1 MSYIDIK
8 TELSGL
14 LPFEK
19 YDYKFEGMGGNWPCT
34 VTPYSGSIRPYGS
47 TMIFEGKVHFCSAKT
62 ACSGS
67 SGILPYSDHLCEST
81 SNLFTTLRLSLK
93 PESFPH
99 TLYTN
104 TLVASCADCFP
115 QPSITTPASINL
127 NRAQGNEYTL
137 ISSIVGLQ
145 PNETYTYNFES
156 IDANW
161 PVKINPISG
170 LIKTSKDRTTITSNV
185 MFCNSTG
192 LCNNGDDI
200 LDYTV
205 TSSCLLEKNLYS
217 IIQLS
222 IVPSETCEAE
232 TVVSS
237 PIPMYCKDCLP
248 SVNVKILPTTRKTV
262 SLSENISGLLLEPV
276 ISGIEPNK
284 KYSYVFKG
292 ISSNWPVFISPIS
305 GILQSSTPSSSLS
318 SQLFFC
324 SSTGVCASGTRGVLD
339 YRLDAISSG
348 KINNDPFVNL
358 QLELTSLSCGTTYT
372 SDTLML
378 YCNDCLSKS
387 DPRIVTSRIT

>member
-1 MSYIDIK
+1 
-8 TELSGL
+8 
-14 LPFEK
+14 
-19 YDYKFEGMGGNWPCT
+19 
-34 VTPYSGSIRPYGS
+34 
-47 TMIFEGKVHFCSAKT
+47 MIFEGKVHFCSAKT

-67 SGILPYSDHLCEST
+67 SGILPYSNHLCEPT
-81 SNLFTTLRLSLK
+81 SDLFTTLRLSLK
-93 PESFPH
+93 PENFPH

-104 TLVASCADCFP
+104 TLVASCANCFP
-115 QPSITTPASINL
+115 QPSITTPTSVTL
-127 NRAQGNEYTL
+127 NQIQGNEYTL
-137 ISSIVGLQ
+137 TSVIAGLQ

-161 PVKINPISG
+161 PVKINPVSG
-170 LIKTSKDRTTITSNV
+170 SIKTSRDRTTLVSNV

-192 LCNNGDDI
+192 LCNNGNDI
-200 LDYTV
+200 LDYST

-222 IVPSETCEAE
+222 VVPPASCEAE
-232 TVVSS
+232 TVVSN
-237 PIPMYCKDCLP
+237 PIPIYCKDCLP
-248 SVNVKILPTTRKTV
+248 SVNIKILPTTKKIV
-262 SLSENISGLLLEPV
+262 SLSENTAGLLLEPT

-305 GILQSSTPSSSLS
+305 GILQSSTSSSSLS

-324 SSTGVCASGTRGVLD
+324 ANTGVCASGTRGVLD
-339 YRLDAISSG
+339 YRLDSVSSN

-372 SDTLML
+372 SDTIIL

>member
-1 MSYIDIK
+1 MSYVDIK

-34 VTPYSGSIRPYGS
+34 ITPYSGTIRPYGS
-47 TMIFEGKVHFCSAKT
+47 TMTFEGKVHFCSART

-67 SGILPYSDHLCEST
+67 SGILPYSSHLCEST
-81 SNLFTTLRLSLK
+81 SDLFTTLRLSLK

-104 TLVASCADCFP
+104 TILASCTNCFP
-115 QPSITTPASINL
+115 QPSITTPTTVTL
-127 NRAQGNEYTL
+127 NRVQGNEYTL
-137 ISSIVGLQ
+137 TSVIAGLQ

-161 PVKINPISG
+161 PVKINPVSG
-170 LIKTSKDRTTITSNV
+170 SIKTPRDRTTLISNV

-200 LDYTV
+200 LDYSI

-217 IIQLS
+217 ILQLS
-222 IVPSETCEAE
+222 IIPSESCEAE
-232 TVVSS
+232 TAVSN
-237 PIPMYCKDCLP
+237 PIPIYCKDCLP
-248 SVNVKILPTTRKTV
+248 SVNMKILPTTKKIV
-262 SLSENISGLLLEPV
+262 SLSENASGLLLEPT

-292 ISSNWPVFISPIS
+292 INSNWPVFISPIS
-305 GILQSSTPSSSLS
+305 GILQSSTSSSSLS

-324 SSTGVCASGTRGVLD
+324 SNTGVCASGTRGVLD
-339 YRLDAISSG
+339 YRLDSVSSN

-372 SDTLML
+372 SDTIIL